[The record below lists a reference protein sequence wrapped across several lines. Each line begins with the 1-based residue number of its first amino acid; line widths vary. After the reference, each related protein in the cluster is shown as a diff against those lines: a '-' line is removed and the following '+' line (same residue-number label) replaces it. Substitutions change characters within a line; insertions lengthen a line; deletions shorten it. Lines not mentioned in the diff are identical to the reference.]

1 MLDPVDV
8 LLLEQSGF
16 HLVERNQVNT
26 ADEYEQ
32 SQRLSKGM
40 RIPYVRS
47 RSWDVIDYPSIDL
60 RLLTFRIVQ
69 GVFTRRS
76 CVKTGPDIGSDGEL
90 KRMTQALSNIQRD
103 KS

>member
-16 HLVERNQVNT
+16 HLVERNQVNIV
-26 ADEYEQ
+26 DEHEQ
-32 SQRLSKGM
+32 QQSLSNGV
-40 RIPYVRS
+40 PNSHVQF

-90 KRMTQALSNIQRD
+90 KRMTQTLSNTQQD